1 MTKVSA
7 WISAARPRTLPLS
20 VAGIMVGAATAAL
33 ENSYNNLIFWLAI
46 FTTLVLQ
53 ILSNFA
59 NDYGD
64 GVKGTDNHER
74 LGPQRAL
81 QSGALTDKV
90 LKKGII
96 VTIFI
101 CLISALTLIYSA
113 FGKDDFLSSVFFFLL
128 GLASIAAA
136 IKYTVG
142 NSAYGYRGLG
152 DLFVFIFFGLVSV
165 IGSNYLM
172 TKSINL
178 WLIFPATSI
187 GLLSSAVLNLN
198 NMRDENSDRNANKNT
213 LVVMFGKDKAKIYHF
228 LLIGVAFFSLL
239 VYGVFQ
245 FESWVQY
252 FSFIGF
258 IPLFIHLKKV
268 ATYTQP
274 QTLDPE
280 LKKVALS
287 TFTISILM
295 LITQFIVF

>member
-1 MTKVSA
+1 MAKVSA

-20 VAGIMVGAATAAL
+20 VAGILVGAATAAI

-46 FTTLVLQ
+46 LTTLVLQ

-64 GVKGTDNHER
+64 GIKGTDNHER

-96 VTIFI
+96 VTVFI
-101 CLISALTLIYSA
+101 CLLSALALIYSA
-113 FGKDDFLSSVFFFLL
+113 FGKEDFLSSVFFFLL
-128 GLASIAAA
+128 GVASIAAA

-172 TKSINL
+172 TKSINF
-178 WLIFPATSI
+178 WLILPATSI

-213 LVVMFGKDKAKIYHF
+213 LVVMLGKDKAKIYHF
-228 LLIGVAFFSLL
+228 SLIIIAFLSLMI
-239 VYGVFQ
+239 YGVFQ
-245 FESWVQY
+245 FNSQLQ
-252 FSFIGF
+252 FLCFIGF
-258 IPLFIHLKKV
+258 VPLFIHLRKV
-268 ATYTQP
+268 ANYTQP
-274 QTLDPE
+274 QSLDPE

-287 TFTISILM
+287 TFAIAILM
-295 LITQFIVF
+295 LITQIFNF

>member
-213 LVVMFGKDKAKIYHF
+213 LVVKLGKDKAKVYHF
-228 LLIGVAFFSLL
+228 LLIGVAFLSLL
-239 VYGVFQ
+239 VYAVFQ
-245 FESWVQY
+245 FENWIQY